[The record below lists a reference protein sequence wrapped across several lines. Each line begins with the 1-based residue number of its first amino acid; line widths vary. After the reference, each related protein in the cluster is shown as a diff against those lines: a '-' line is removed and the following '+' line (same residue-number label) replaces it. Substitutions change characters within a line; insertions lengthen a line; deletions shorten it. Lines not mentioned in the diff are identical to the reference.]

1 MTLRNRF
8 TIISSLSFGLVSIV
22 TSLIIFVG
30 YYDST
35 KLTYFER
42 LRNTALISA
51 IYYLEKD
58 ELPRTRH
65 AQITGE
71 YNYLTENS
79 QVAVY
84 GPNNAVTFGMNMDD
98 RNIKIQHLNKARRS
112 GNVQFTADSHFYYGI
127 YYPDNQGNFVVFVK
141 SSDRSFSSQIF
152 RLLII
157 MLCVLIIGLIIIY
170 LLSRYL
176 SKIVYKPISN
186 VIERINSVNDS
197 DISQAI
203 TTTNTRDEIDEL
215 IKSYNR
221 LIGRIS
227 ENMLLQQN
235 FINYVSHEF
244 KTPLA
249 AISGN
254 LEVFAQKERSPEEY
268 RQVSA
273 EVLEN
278 VYEIEN
284 ILNNL
289 LLMAGL
295 KKIESPDQTVR
306 IDEVMWKIQ
315 EKLQNHQTSDKAPRL
330 QVSLEVTDFALL
342 ERKGNETLLYM
353 AIYNIVENALKYS
366 GDHPVL
372 IRIYE
377 RAHKLAID
385 VEDSGCGIS
394 QEDLARITETFYR
407 GRNVGTV
414 KGSGIGLSLSSAILR
429 HHDIE
434 LFIHSQV
441 GKGTVVSLFFL

>member
-8 TIISSLSFGLVSIV
+8 TIISSLSFGLVSVV
-22 TSLIIFVG
+22 TSLIIFIG

-35 KLTYFER
+35 KLSYFDR

-58 ELPRTRH
+58 ELPKTKH
-65 AQITGE
+65 VQIKKE
-71 YNYLTENS
+71 YNHLIENT

-84 GPNNAVTFGMNMDD
+84 SQNNAVTFGMNLEDK
-98 RNIKIQHLNKARRS
+98 NIRPEDLNKARRN
-112 GNVQFTADSHFYYGI
+112 GDVQFTADGYFYYGI

-141 SSDRSFSSQIF
+141 LSDRSFSAQII
-152 RLLII
+152 RLLMI
-157 MLCVLIIGLIIIY
+157 MLSVLIIGLIAIY

-176 SKIVYKPISN
+176 SKVVYKPISN
-186 VIERINSVNDS
+186 VIQQINSVTDS

-203 TTTNTRDEIDEL
+203 TTTNTRDELDEL

-268 RQVSA
+268 RQVSE

-295 KKIESPDQTVR
+295 KKIEDPDKTVR
-306 IDEVMWKIQ
+306 IDEIVWKVHD
-315 EKLQNHQTSDKAPRL
+315 KLKNYRKKQSTSDL
-330 QVSLEVTDFALL
+330 QISLEVTHSALL
-342 ERKGNETLLYM
+342 ERKGNETLLYL
-353 AIYNIVENALKYS
+353 ALYNIVENALKYS
-366 GDHPVL
+366 ENNPVY

-377 RAHKLAID
+377 KDLMLAVD
-385 VEDSGCGIS
+385 VKDSGCGIGY
-394 QEDLARITETFYR
+394 EELDRITETFYR

-414 KGSGIGLSLSSAILR
+414 KGSGIGLSLSSAILH
-429 HHDIE
+429 HHDIKME
-434 LFIHSQV
+434 ISSES
-441 GKGTVVSLFFL
+441 GKGTVVSLYFR